1 MLNGDTQRQ
10 AVDTRTKEGKE
21 AGELEERRG
30 GGWERREGEWE
41 DGRGLLLA
49 GGDEGGEGVHGEAG
63 LAGEAGGG
71 GAEGDD
77 EEAPL
82 LAEGEIA
89 GGGFVA
95 GWHRC
100 VGDEDEAASGGF
112 GLGADG
118 FFGRG
123 DERGNEHSAVG
134 GGVEP

>member
-1 MLNGDTQRQ
+1 MAQRQ
-10 AVDTRTKEGKE
+10 AVDTKTK
-21 AGELEERRG
+21 AGTIVGDLRG
-30 GGWERREGEWE
+30 GGR
-41 DGRGLLLA
+41 RGLLLA

-118 FFGRG
+118 FLGRG
-123 DERGNEHSAVG
+123 DEWGNEHSAVG
-134 GGVEP
+134 GGIEP

>member
-1 MLNGDTQRQ
+1 MGDAQRRCSTGILNGDAQRQ
-10 AVDTRTKEGKE
+10 AVDTRTKEGRII
-21 AGELEERRG
+21 GEEE
-30 GGWERREGEWE
+30 E

-49 GGDEGGEGVHGEAG
+49 GGDEGGEGVHGEAR

-95 GWHRC
+95 GRHRC

>member
-1 MLNGDTQRQ
+1 MGDAQRGCSTEILNGKPLTRGQKRGKRQ
-10 AVDTRTKEGKE
+10 GNWRKE
-21 AGELEERRG
+21 
-30 GGWERREGEWE
+30 EGEN
-41 DGRGLLLA
+41 GRMGGGLLLA

-95 GWHRC
+95 GWHLC

>member
-1 MLNGDTQRQ
+1 M
-10 AVDTRTKEGKE
+10 
-21 AGELEERRG
+21 
-30 GGWERREGEWE
+30 
-41 DGRGLLLA
+41 
-49 GGDEGGEGVHGEAG
+49 
-63 LAGEAGGG
+63 
-71 GAEGDD
+71 
-77 EEAPL
+77 

-118 FFGRG
+118 FLGRG

-134 GGVEP
+134 GGIEP